1 MNQDTNNTNKKNF
14 SFNPLRLFRG
24 GGQINQ
30 TSDNNPVNVLTE
42 ILTSLQQGGQIT
54 VASQEINIPGPINN
68 AKGSPIIFKSD
79 GQTYFAYSQENPV
92 VIDSKQSPA
101 DIAATMAIVKA
112 PTNEASI
119 PTTLAHV
126 DKAGL
131 IVNDKEMGV
140 GYSIGGASTG
150 KTPTPSP
157 AAVNSEISTLQ
168 QERQLMGNAI
178 SDAPK
183 PVTEATRSVNFPPTS
198 NYAVHN
204 QTESASTLAETK
216 AYVSENQTNSH
227 NTTDSTSGAGWITP
241 KPEKSTPI
249 TETNKNSNLNN
260 SNPHTHP
267 FGENPF

>member
-42 ILTSLQQGGQIT
+42 IITSLQQGGQIT

-126 DKAGL
+126 NKTGL

-140 GYSIGGASTG
+140 GYSIGGDITG
-150 KTPTPSP
+150 KAPSPSP

-216 AYVSENQTNSH
+216 AYVSGDLLHKVNPIDNNGGSGWAAPKPQDSAPIAEATN
-227 NTTDSTSGAGWITP
+227 NTTQN
-241 KPEKSTPI
+241 
-249 TETNKNSNLNN
+249 TNNI
-260 SNPHTHP
+260 HHP
-267 FGENPF
+267 FGL